1 MKRVTWQESYMAR
14 DVTWQESYMA
24 KDVTRRET
32 PHGKRHYTVKR
43 QLHSEATSHG
53 EEKSHSKEMSRSKES
68 VPQQSNRQEI
78 Y

>member
-1 MKRVTWQESYMAR
+1 MARELHGKRVTWQKTSHGKR
-14 DVTWQESYMA
+14 
-24 KDVTRRET
+24 VTRRET
-32 PHGKRHYTVKR
+32 PHGKRHHTVKR